1 MSGRAGIEI
10 NSPGREP
17 LIVAT
22 VDAGGV
28 VGWSWFFER
37 PWQFDVVAL
46 DDVRSVAIDAG
57 RLLDACGDSAG
68 LRDEI
73 TVRLLQVVASRLEAT
88 RHQLVDV
95 YGHVR

>member
-1 MSGRAGIEI
+1 M
-10 NSPGREP
+10 P
-17 LIVAT
+17 
-22 VDAGGV
+22 
-28 VGWSWFFER
+28 
-37 PWQFDVVAL
+37 
-46 DDVRSVAIDAG
+46 G
-57 RLLDACGDSAG
+57 RLLDACGDSDG